1 MIAAICV
8 VAGGAVVL
16 GLAYG
21 LSLLREPADL
31 AFDLVEAGPRRS
43 RRWGLAGRTSDGRPR
58 TGPLQ
63 RLGRIGGPLIYRSL
77 PAGYR
82 QKVRQQ
88 VLASGYAGSRPVET
102 YAERKAAHLLLY
114 GGSAVLLALSGS
126 WLLGL
131 PLLLLGLIA
140 EDIRLSRLTR
150 IRREAIDA
158 RLPDFLDVLA
168 VVVSAGL
175 SFRQGLARVGEKI
188 DGPLAVE
195 IQATLR
201 QMNLGVS
208 RRDAFVDL
216 RARSGSEQLR
226 QFVTALLQA
235 EELGTPLAEILM
247 QLSADQRREA
257 AQQARQRASR
267 AAPRVS
273 FVVSTVI
280 APGVMV
286 ILAAALYYG
295 TGLSSEGL
303 FSL

>member
-1 MIAAICV
+1 MIAAVCAF
-8 VAGGAVVL
+8 AGGLVVL
-16 GLAYG
+16 GVAYG
-21 LSLLREPADL
+21 LHLLRQPTDFAIDL
-31 AFDLVEAGPRRS
+31 AEADTRRRS
-43 RRWGLAGRTSDGRPR
+43 RFGRPKDR
-58 TGPLQ
+58 QARGGPLQ
-63 RLGRIGGPLIYRSL
+63 RLGRIGGPVIHRSL
-77 PAGYR
+77 PEWFR
-82 QKVRQQ
+82 VRVRQQ
-88 VLASGYAGSRPVET
+88 MLAGGYAGSRPVET
-102 YAERKAAHLLLY
+102 YTERKAAHLLLY
-114 GGSAVLLALSGS
+114 GGAGVLLALSGS

-131 PLLLLGLIA
+131 PLLVLGLIA
-140 EDIRLSRLTR
+140 EDIRLSRLAR
-150 IRREAIDA
+150 IRREEIDA

-188 DGPLAVE
+188 DGPLAIE

-208 RRDAFVDL
+208 RRDAFMDL
-216 RARSGSEQLR
+216 RTRSGSEQLR

-235 EELGTPLAEILM
+235 EELGTPLAETLM

-257 AQQARQRASR
+257 AQQARQRAAR

-286 ILAAALYYG
+286 LLAAALYYG
-295 TGLSSEGL
+295 TGLSAKGL